1 MNIID
6 ISRAR
11 SKPKYI
17 REIPC
22 RMRSS
27 SAG

>member
-6 ISRAR
+6 ISRDAL
-11 SKPKYI
+11 KPKYI
-17 REIPC
+17 RATLC